1 MVNSEDAS
9 SGGRLSEPARIAPL
23 DPGELLRRIEALER
37 RNGELEATI
46 VALRAELERVKRRQH
61 RQAAPFS
68 RETPAPNPK
77 RAGRKPGQGTFAYRT
92 APAVED
98 LSEPPIPVPV
108 TELTCPHCGGVLV
121 EDGMEVASITDIP
134 AQPRPIVRQY
144 QVAVCHCQ
152 SCGRRVRGR
161 HPDLATDQYGA
172 TAHRLGPR
180 VLATSHALHYGQ
192 GVPQRKVPAVLEAL
206 TGARVTQGALT
217 QDALR
222 RTDGAV
228 GQAYRGLRASLAQA
242 ERVHTDD
249 TGWRVG
255 GRPAQLMAFTTE
267 TTTVYQIRERHRNEE
282 VREVIPADYAGTL
295 CTDRGKSYDAHQL
308 QAVKQQKCLCH
319 LQRSVSD
326 LLEAKW
332 GRGRSFGLGLRRTF
346 REALALWHGQRAG
359 TATNFPTEAARLQ
372 ARLTDLL
379 WERPMP
385 DPSNQHLLEDL
396 RWRHAHGDLLRFLD
410 DPRIEPTNNRAERAL
425 RPAVIARKVSQ
436 CSKNQPGAEAFAAF
450 ASVTRTS
457 IQRGHSPINALVAV
471 FQGAPLPPPPPP
483 ENR

>member
-1 MVNSEDAS
+1 VSESAT
-9 SGGRLSEPARIAPL
+9 IQPL
-23 DPGELLRRIEALER
+23 NPEELLRLVEALQR
-37 RNGELEATI
+37 QVAELERQNAD
-46 VALRAELERVKRRQH
+46 LRAELERLRRRQH

-68 RETPAPNPK
+68 RETLAASPK
-77 RAGRKPGQGTFAYRT
+77 RPGRKPGQGTFAYRT
-92 APAVED
+92 APPVEA
-98 LSEPPIPVPV
+98 LSEPPIAVPV
-108 TELTCPHCGGVLV
+108 TETVCPHCGGALGAV
-121 EDGMEVASITDIP
+121 EVESASITDVP
-134 AQPRPIVRQY
+134 AQPRPVVRQY
-144 QVAVCHCQ
+144 QVAVCRCQ
-152 SCGRRVRGR
+152 SCGRPVRGR
-161 HPDLATDQYGA
+161 HPDLAADQYGA

-222 RTDGAV
+222 RADGAV
-228 GQAYRGLRASLAQA
+228 GQAYRGLRKSLAQA
-242 ERVHTDD
+242 PRVHTDD

-255 GRPAQLMAFTTE
+255 GRPAQLMVFTTE
-267 TTTVYQIRERHRNEE
+267 ATTVYQIRDRHRNQE

-295 CTDRGKSYDAHQL
+295 CSDRGKSYDAHQL
-308 QAVKQQKCLCH
+308 QDVKQQKCLCH

-326 LLEAKW
+326 LLETKW
-332 GRGRSFGLGLRRTF
+332 GRGRSFGLGLQRTF
-346 REALALWHGQRAG
+346 REALALWHTQRQG
-359 TATNFPTEAARLQ
+359 TAANFPTEAARLR

-379 WERPMP
+379 WQRPMP

-436 CSKNQPGAEAFAAF
+436 CSRNQDGAEAFAAF
-450 ASVTRTS
+450 ASVTRTL
-457 IQRGHSPINALVAV
+457 IQRGNSPIDGLVNL
-471 FQGAPLPPPPPP
+471 FQGAPLPP
-483 ENR
+483 

>member
-1 MVNSEDAS
+1 MVNAEDAS
-9 SGGRLSEPARIAPL
+9 SGEHLSKPATIAPL

-37 RNGELEATI
+37 RNAELETTI
-46 VALRAELERVKRRQH
+46 VELRAELERLKRRQR

-68 RETPAPNPK
+68 RETPAANPK
-77 RAGRKPGQGTFAYRT
+77 RAGRKPGQGTFTYRP
-92 APAVED
+92 APAVEA
-98 LSEPPIPVPV
+98 LSEPPIAVPV
-108 TELTCPHCGGVLV
+108 TERACPHCGGALV

-134 AQPRPIVRQY
+134 ARPRPVVRQY
-144 QVAVCHCQ
+144 QVAVCRCQ
-152 SCGRRVRGR
+152 SCGRSVRGR
-161 HPDLATDQYGA
+161 HPDLAADQYGA

-222 RTDGAV
+222 RADGTV
-228 GQAYRGLRASLAQA
+228 GQAYQGLRKSLAQA

-255 GRPAQLMAFTTE
+255 GRPAQLMVFTTE
-267 TTTVYQIRERHRNEE
+267 TTTVYQIRARHRNRE

-295 CTDRGKSYDAHQL
+295 CSDRGKSYDAREL
-308 QAVKQQKCLCH
+308 QNVRQQKCLCH
-319 LQRSVSD
+319 LQRSVSKV
-326 LLEAKW
+326 LETKW
-332 GRGRSFGLGLRRTF
+332 GRGRSFGLQVRRTLG
-346 REALALWHGQRAG
+346 EALALWQGQRQG
-359 TATNFPTEAARLQ
+359 TATNFSTEAARLQ
-372 ARLTDLL
+372 GCLTDLL

-450 ASVTRTS
+450 ASVTRTL
-457 IQRGHSPINALVAV
+457 IQRGNSPIDGLVNV
-471 FQGAPLPPPPPP
+471 FRGAPLPP
-483 ENR
+483 

>member
-1 MVNSEDAS
+1 MSDGEK
-9 SGGRLSEPARIAPL
+9 IQPL
-23 DPGELLRRIEALER
+23 NAAQVVRENEVLRQRVE
-37 RNGELEATI
+37 ELEAMI
-46 VALRAELERVKRRQH
+46 AELRAELERLKRRQH

-68 RETPAPNPK
+68 KETRVAAPK
-77 RAGRKPGQGTFAYRT
+77 RPGRKPGQGTFTYRT
-92 APAVED
+92 APPVEA
-98 LSEPPIPVPV
+98 LSEPPIAVPV
-108 TELTCPHCGGVLV
+108 TERACPHCGGVLV
-121 EDGMEVASITDIP
+121 EAGVEVASITDIP
-134 AQPRPIVRQY
+134 ARPRPVVRQY
-144 QVAVCHCQ
+144 QVAVCRCR
-152 SCGRRVRGR
+152 SCGRSVRGR
-161 HPDLATDQYGA
+161 HPDLAADQYGA

-180 VLATSHALHYGQ
+180 VLASGHALHYGQ
-192 GVPQRKVPAVLEAL
+192 GVPQRKVPAILATL
-206 TGARVTQGALT
+206 TGVRVTQGALM

-228 GQAYRGLRASLAQA
+228 GHAYRGLRKSLAQA

-255 GRPAQLMAFTTE
+255 GMPAQLMVFTTE
-267 TTTVYQIRERHRNEE
+267 TTTVYQIRDRHRNKE

-308 QAVKQQKCLCH
+308 QEVKQQKCLCH

-326 LLEAKW
+326 LLETKW
-332 GRGRSFGLGLRRTF
+332 GRGRSFGLGLQRTF
-346 REALALWHGQRAG
+346 HEALALWHAQRQG

-436 CSKNQPGAEAFAAF
+436 CSRNQDGAEAFAAF
-450 ASVTRTS
+450 ASVTRTI
-457 IQRGHSPINALVAV
+457 IQRGSSPIDGLVNL
-471 FQGAPLPPPPPP
+471 FQGAPLPP
-483 ENR
+483 